1 MLSGSRILVT
11 TAGGDVAPFSPVAPV
26 RSSAGLGWQG
36 IYLEEHATPP
46 MAMAAVAPR
55 EDLVW
60 LQLSPLVDRELRQ
73 AGSWQALRTAAG
85 TVGVRPRGVAHDTR
99 WHSEVRAL
107 IVALGAHLLDRAA
120 ESLGLRGS
128 SLALATGRDSAARH
142 LILALRDEVES
153 GGAAGL
159 LFADSIGMALAVHV
173 LRRYA
178 AAAPLDVRDGRLST
192 PQLRAALD
200 FIAAHLADNPSLAE
214 VSAATALSP
223 YHFARRFKASLGVS
237 PHQFMLRAR
246 VERAKTLLA
255 DRRHSLVEIGL
266 ATGFANQSHFTTAF
280 RRLVG
285 VTPKRYRD
293 RC

>member
-1 MLSGSRILVT
+1 
-11 TAGGDVAPFSPVAPV
+11 VAPFSPVAPV

-36 IYLEEHATPP
+36 LYLEEHATPP
-46 MAMAAVAPR
+46 MVMETWAPQ

-73 AGSWQALRTAAG
+73 AGTWQALRTAAG
-85 TVGVRPRGVAHDTR
+85 TVGVRPRGVAQGSR

-107 IVALGAHLLDRAA
+107 IVALRVTLLDRAA
-120 ESLGLRGS
+120 ESLGLRT
-128 SLALATGRDSAARH
+128 SLLAPATGRDSAARH

-153 GGAAGL
+153 GGAGGL
-159 LFADSIGMALAVHV
+159 VFAESIAMALAVHV
-173 LRRYA
+173 LRRHA
-178 AAAPLDVRDGRLST
+178 AAAPRRAAAGRLRT

-200 FIAAHLADNPSLAE
+200 FIAAHLADNPSLAQL
-214 VSAATALSP
+214 SAATALSP
-223 YHFARRFKASLGVS
+223 YHFARRFKASVGLS

-246 VERAKTLLA
+246 IERAKTLLA
-255 DRRHSLVEIGL
+255 DRRHSLVEVAL

-280 RRLVG
+280 RRFVG

>member
-1 MLSGSRILVT
+1 MVME
-11 TAGGDVAPFSPVAPV
+11 AWAP
-26 RSSAGLGWQG
+26 Q
-36 IYLEEHATPP
+36 
-46 MAMAAVAPR
+46 

-60 LQLSPLVDRELRQ
+60 LQLSPLIDRELRQ
-73 AGSWQALRTAAG
+73 AGNWQALRTAAG
-85 TVGVRPRGVAHDTR
+85 TVGVRPRGVAHGSR

-107 IVALGAHLLDRAA
+107 IVALRVTLLDSAA
-120 ESLGLRGS
+120 ESLGLRS
-128 SLALATGRDSAARH
+128 SILAPATGRDSAARH

-153 GGAAGL
+153 GGAGGL

-178 AAAPLDVRDGRLST
+178 AAIAVRGGDGRLST